1 MKRIIEKFNIK
12 GNLLSFERYGEGH
25 INETYL
31 LNYEKDGELNQYI
44 LQKINHNIFPNI
56 EGLMNNIELVT
67 SFLRNKII
75 ENNGDVNRETMIL
88 IKTKDNNNYYYDQEN
103 DSYYRVFVF
112 VKDTITLQIVS
123 NKEDF
128 KESAVAFGR
137 FQKLLKDFDAT
148 KLVEVIKDF
157 HNTEVRFNHFLETL
171 KLDKCDRAKECK
183 DEIEFIL
190 KRKEDCSKIVNLI
203 KENKIPLKVTHNDTK
218 LNNVLLDKDSKKGV
232 CVIDL
237 DTVMPGSSLYDFG
250 DSIRFGCNTASED
263 ETDLSK
269 VNFSMEYFE
278 AYVEGF
284 LSEVKDSLNK
294 YEIENLAYAAKLMTL
309 ECGIRFLDDYLDG
322 DNYFR
327 IHREKHNLDRC
338 RTQLKLVSEIEKNL
352 DKMNEIVNRYL

>member
-1 MKRIIEKFNIK
+1 MKRIIDKFNIK

-31 LNYEKDGELNQYI
+31 LNYENDGELNQYI

-75 ENNGDVNRETMIL
+75 ENNGDVNREAMIL
-88 IKTKDNNNYYYDQEN
+88 IKTKDNKNYYYDQEN

-128 KESAVAFGR
+128 KESAIAFGR

-218 LNNVLLDKDSKKGV
+218 LNNVLLDKDNKKGV

-263 ETDLSK
+263 ETNLSK

-352 DKMNEIVNRYL
+352 DKMNEIVNKYL

>member
-1 MKRIIEKFNIK
+1 MKRIIDKFNIK

-31 LNYEKDGELNQYI
+31 LNYENNGELNQYI

-75 ENNGDVNRETMIL
+75 ENNGDANRETMIL

-128 KESAVAFGR
+128 KESAIAFGR

-148 KLVEVIKDF
+148 KLVEVIKNF

-263 ETDLSK
+263 ETNLSK

-352 DKMNEIVNRYL
+352 DKMNEIVNKYL